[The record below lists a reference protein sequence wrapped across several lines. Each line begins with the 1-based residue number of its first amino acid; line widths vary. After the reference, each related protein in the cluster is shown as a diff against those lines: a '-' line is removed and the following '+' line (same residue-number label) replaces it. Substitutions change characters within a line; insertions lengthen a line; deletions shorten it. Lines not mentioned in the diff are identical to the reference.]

1 MSADQARDIA
11 GSVALDR
18 EFGPLLRRYRVGAG
32 LTQEELAQRAGLS
45 VRAVSDMERGRTRKP
60 FLRSVRQ
67 LASALGLAPPQRALL
82 IAAAEPE
89 AALTV
94 PAKADRTDGQR
105 FIPPV
110 PRQLPSGVARFTG
123 RAAELGLLAGLV
135 EPAGREAGTAVVISG
150 TAGVG
155 KTALAVHFAHQVAA
169 DFPDGQLYVNLR
181 GAGPTGIPAA
191 PEEAIRGFLTAFG
204 LRPDGVPQDVDAQAA
219 LLRSLLADRRVLLVL
234 DNAMDEQQ
242 VRPLLPGSAG
252 CLTVVTSRKQMAGLA
267 ATDEARLLDLRVL
280 SGAESVQLLAARLGG
295 ERVDDE
301 PEAAA
306 QVSALCARLPLAL
319 SVAAAR
325 AATRSGVPLAALAD
339 ELRVHNPLDA
349 LETGDQVSSIRV
361 VLSWSYRGLS
371 PSAAAMF
378 RLLGLHVG
386 TDISLPAAASLAGVP
401 RPQAR
406 AALGELA
413 RASLLTEHGP
423 DRYTCH
429 DLLRAYAAELAHA
442 VDGEAGCHAALKR
455 LLDYYLHTARAASQ
469 RLYPGRR
476 PIDVPAAGYEVC
488 PEAPADHEQAL
499 AWFKAEHAALLA
511 AVTQAVGNGLN
522 KHAWQI
528 PWALVPYFDWSG
540 GLRDWVVTQR
550 AALVAA
556 RRANDQ
562 IGLAHAHRLL
572 GRAYTLLGRQD
583 AARMHLTR
591 SLRLSTAGGDA
602 VGQALAHHQLGH
614 LYSRQGRH
622 EEAQAH
628 DRKALRLY
636 EAAQHDSGRG
646 WAFNEL
652 AWALVHLGTDDEA
665 LACARKAADIQ
676 ARLGDRFHQA
686 LARDT
691 LGRVQQHLGDYV
703 GAIASYEQALSLCR
717 ELGSRYYQS
726 LTLSHLGDT
735 YQAVGDPVT
744 AARTWR
750 KALDILIE
758 LNHPDADR
766 VRRKL
771 PARLARVGPA
781 PQGSASGQP
790 DVGDIRVAD
799 VRREDRGAVADPP
812 DPGAG
817 ELWEVL
823 TQDRHDHGVLH
834 DVHVR
839 LVPGHTGRCQ

>member
-1 MSADQARDIA
+1 MSADQTRDIVS
-11 GSVALDR
+11 SVALDR

-67 LASALGLAPPQRALL
+67 LAVALALAPPQRALL

-89 AALTV
+89 AGLTV
-94 PAKADRTDGQR
+94 TAEAGQSDGGR
-105 FIPPV
+105 HFIPPV

-123 RAAELGLLAGLV
+123 RAAELSTLAGLV
-135 EPAGREAGTAVVISG
+135 GLSRREDGTAVVISG

-181 GAGPTGIPAA
+181 GAGPTGVPAA
-191 PEEAIRGFLTAFG
+191 PEEAIRGFLAAFG
-204 LRPDGVPQDVDAQAA
+204 LGADGVPPDVDAQAA
-219 LLRSLLADRRVLLVL
+219 LFRSLLAGRRVLLVL
-234 DNAMDEQQ
+234 DNALDEQQ

-252 CLTVVTSRKQMAGLA
+252 CMTVVTSRKQMAGLA
-267 ATDEARLLDLRVL
+267 ATAQARLLDLGVL
-280 SGAESVQLLAARLGG
+280 SGTESVQLLAARLGG
-295 ERVDDE
+295 DRVDEE
-301 PEAAA
+301 PEAAVR
-306 QVSALCARLPLAL
+306 VSALCARLPLAL

-339 ELRVHNPLDA
+339 ELRRHNPLDA
-349 LETGDQVSSIRV
+349 LETGDEVSSVRV

-371 PSAAAMF
+371 PPAAAMF

-386 TDISLPAAASLAGVP
+386 MDISLPAAASLAGVP

-413 RASLLTEHGP
+413 RASLLTEHQP
-423 DRYTCH
+423 ERYACH
-429 DLLRAYAAELAHA
+429 DLLRAYAAELAA
-442 VDGEAGCHAALKR
+442 AADGEARCQAAVKR
-455 LLDYYLHTARAASQ
+455 ILDYYLHTAHAASQ
-469 RLYPGRR
+469 HLYPGRR
-476 PIDVPAAGYEVC
+476 PIDMSPAAYEVC
-488 PEAPADHEQAL
+488 PEAPADHAQAL

-528 PWALVPYFDWSG
+528 PWALVPYFDWCG

-556 RRANDQ
+556 RRADDKT
-562 IGLAHAHRLL
+562 GLAHAHRLL
-572 GRAYTLLGRQD
+572 GRAYTLLGHLG
-583 AARMHLTR
+583 AAHLHLTR
-591 SLRLSTAGGDA
+591 ALRLSASGGDA
-602 VGQALAHHQLGH
+602 VGQALAHHQLGN
-614 LYSRQGRH
+614 LYSRQGKH
-622 EEAQAH
+622 DEGQAH
-628 DRKALRLY
+628 DREALRLY
-636 EAAQHDSGRG
+636 EGAQHDSGRG

-691 LGRVQQHLGDYV
+691 LGRVQQHLGDYA
-703 GAIASYEQALSLCR
+703 GAIASYEQALRLCR

-735 YQAVGDPVT
+735 YQAAGDPVT
-744 AARTWR
+744 AVRTWR
-750 KALDILIE
+750 AALDILIE
-758 LNHPDADR
+758 LNHPDAER
-766 VRRKL
+766 VRSKL
-771 PARLARVGPA
+771 PERASRP
-781 PQGSASGQP
+781 GSASGGSAGQP
-790 DVGDIRVAD
+790 EVGDVRVAD
-799 VRREDRGAVADPP
+799 VRREDRGAEADAP

-817 ELWEVL
+817 VLREVL
-823 TQDRHDHGVLH
+823 AEDRYDHGVLH
-834 DVHVR
+834 DVRVR
-839 LVPGHTGRCQ
+839 LVPGRPGLRQ